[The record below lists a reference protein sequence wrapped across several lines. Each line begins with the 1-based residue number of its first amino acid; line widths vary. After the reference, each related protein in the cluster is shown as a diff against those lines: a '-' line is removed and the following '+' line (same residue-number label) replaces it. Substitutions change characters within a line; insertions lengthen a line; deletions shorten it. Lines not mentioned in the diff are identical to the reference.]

1 MAAESVLQEMR
12 EGGAP
17 VEDFDRMR
25 VDATPWLT
33 IQAGRPGKK
42 KVFWKRKKRSQ
53 HKKLRVFFDEVDAS
67 LKEQTARIHH
77 VAHLLTQP
85 KEKVRASLSV
95 CAPHIVYACTS
106 HHACRW
112 YWGGAGEHRRQL
124 CFPVGL
130 CLSVCP
136 PLALDRCC

>member
-1 MAAESVLQEMR
+1 MLCHGGAEESVLQEMR
-12 EGGAP
+12 EGGTP

-53 HKKLRVFFDEVDAS
+53 RKKLRVFFDEVDAS
-67 LKEQTARIHH
+67 LREQTARIHH

-95 CAPHIVYACTS
+95 C
-106 HHACRW
+106 
-112 YWGGAGEHRRQL
+112 
-124 CFPVGL
+124 VGL
-130 CLSVCP
+130 FMLSVCMHMTSC
-136 PLALDRCC
+136 L